1 MMKKP
6 YSALLLLILSFY
18 GFAATSFAQFT
29 DQQKLDAIDRQ
40 NRIIRQEQE
49 VEEQEKRRREFD
61 KIKKEREQLEKQKK
75 QSNKKL
81 EKGQKSSHC
90 FPIKEIELINANSLS
105 KKQKKKITS
114 PFLAKCFDGSILGN
128 LVQKTNT
135 MYSLLGLTTTQVTVP
150 KQNIVSGNLKLE
162 ITEGRIEDIIL
173 NDNKFSDKMQEFT
186 AFGIKNGKVLDIND
200 INQGI
205 YQINRLSSNNAKMR
219 IEPGVETGTSK
230 VMINNENKFPVSA
243 KLGYDNLGNE
253 FTGVRRTNFS
263 STIDNL
269 FFLNDQINLSYNQN
283 LDDPSNEKDLRSFS
297 GGVSIPFTYN
307 TLSYNY
313 SRTKFRGQ
321 NEGTNGPLILSGY
334 SNSSSVA
341 LDRMLLNN
349 TEYRI
354 STNLSL
360 TAKETASYLNN
371 SKIETSERKLTIGSL
386 AFAISKYFKNG
397 TSLYLKPQY
406 LRGLKLLNAN
416 QDEQG
421 LTVDIPRSQFQL
433 YKLYASLSKR
443 FQIPK
448 INAPVTLSTEMDS
461 QISKNTLFGSEQFS
475 VGGYYSVRGFRENF
489 ITGDHGYYLRHKASF
504 NLGQIL
510 SPIFT
515 KKEGN
520 KKDYSFISKN
530 SHHLY
535 KITME
540 PFYDYGYAKMK
551 YSGQGEIN
559 SGRLS
564 GAGLKTIFINKY
576 FDASLTY
583 SWALQ
588 RSNLIT
594 TEDKE
599 NTMLY
604 FELSA
609 KY

>member
-1 MMKKP
+1 MKKP
-6 YSALLLLILSFY
+6 YLRIILFILAYS
-18 GFAATSFAQFT
+18 GFLTPSFAQISNVERQ
-29 DQQKLDAIDRQ
+29 DQ
-40 NRIIRQEQE
+40 IIRNQQQI
-49 VEEQEKRRREFD
+49 EEEEKRRREFE
-61 KIKKEREQLEKQKK
+61 KIRKEREQLEKQKK
-75 QSNKKL
+75 QKDEKL
-81 EKGQKSSHC
+81 EESQKSSYC
-90 FPIKEIELINANSLS
+90 FPIKTIGLIGANSLS
-105 KKQKKKITS
+105 KRQKKKITS
-114 PFLAKCFDGSILGN
+114 PFLGKCFDGSVLGN
-128 LVQKTNT
+128 LVQKTNA
-135 MYSLLGLTTTQVTVP
+135 MYSSLGFATTQVTVP
-150 KQNIVSGNLKLE
+150 KQNVVSGNLKLE
-162 ITEGRIEDIIL
+162 ITEGKIEDIIL
-173 NDNKFSDKMQEFT
+173 NDNKFTDKMHEFT
-186 AFGIKNGKVLDIND
+186 AFGFKKGKVLDMDD

-219 IEPGVETGTSK
+219 IEPGKEAGTSK
-230 VMINNENKFPVSA
+230 VVINNEKKFPVSA

-253 FTGVRRTNFS
+253 FTGIRRTNFS

-297 GGVSIPFTYN
+297 GGISVPFTYN

-321 NEGTNGPLILSGY
+321 NAGINGPLKLTGY
-334 SNSSSVA
+334 SNSNNVA
-341 LDRMLLNN
+341 IDRTLLNN

-360 TAKETASYLNN
+360 TAKETASYLND

-386 AFAISKYFKNG
+386 SFAISKYFKNG
-397 TSLYLKPQY
+397 ATLYLKPQY
-406 LRGLKLLNAN
+406 NRGLKLLNAK

-421 LTVDIPRSQFQL
+421 LSADIPRAQFQL

-489 ITGDHGYYLRHKASF
+489 ITGDHGYYFRNKASF

-510 SPIFT
+510 APVLT
-515 KKEGN
+515 KKEGD
-520 KKDYSFISKN
+520 KKDDSFISKN
-530 SHHLY
+530 SYHLY
-535 KITME
+535 KISME
-540 PFYDYGYAKMK
+540 PFYDYGYAKTK
-551 YSGQGEIN
+551 YNGD

-564 GAGLKTIFINKY
+564 GAGLKTIFSSKY

-594 TEDKE
+594 AEDKE
-599 NTMLY
+599 NKMLY

-609 KY
+609 KCC

>member
-1 MMKKP
+1 MRKP
-6 YSALLLLILSFY
+6 YLRIILFILAYS
-18 GFAATSFAQFT
+18 GFLTQSFAQISNALRQ
-29 DQQKLDAIDRQ
+29 DQ
-40 NRIIRQEQE
+40 IIRNQQQI
-49 VEEQEKRRREFD
+49 EEEEKRRREFE
-61 KIKKEREQLEKQKK
+61 KISKEREQLEKQKK
-75 QSNKKL
+75 QKDEKL
-81 EKGQKSSHC
+81 EKSQKSSYC
-90 FPIKEIELINANSLS
+90 FPIKTIEFFGANSLS
-105 KKQKKKITS
+105 KRQKQKITS
-114 PFLAKCFDGSILGN
+114 PFLDKCFDGSILGN
-128 LVQKTNT
+128 LVQKTNSL
-135 MYSLLGLTTTQVTVP
+135 YSSMSFATTQVTVP
-150 KQNIVSGNLKLE
+150 KQNVVSGNLKLE
-162 ITEGRIEDIIL
+162 ITEGKIEDIIL
-173 NDNKFSDKMQEFT
+173 NDNKFTDKMQEFT
-186 AFGIKNGKVLDIND
+186 AFGIKNGKVLDMDD

-219 IEPGVETGTSK
+219 IEPGFEPGTSK
-230 VMINNENKFPVSA
+230 VVINNEKKFPVSA
-243 KLGYDNLGNE
+243 KLGYDSLGNE
-253 FTGVRRTNFS
+253 FTGIRRTNFS

-297 GGVSIPFTYN
+297 GGISVPFTYN

-321 NEGTNGPLILSGY
+321 NEGINGPLKLTGY
-334 SNSSSVA
+334 SNSNNVA
-341 LDRMLLNN
+341 IDRALLNN
-349 TEYRI
+349 TKYRI

-360 TAKETASYLNN
+360 TAKETASYLND

-386 AFAISKYFKNG
+386 SFAISKYFKNG
-397 TSLYLKPQY
+397 ATLYLKPQY
-406 LRGLKLLNAN
+406 NRGLKLLNAK

-421 LTVDIPRSQFQL
+421 LSADIPRAQFQL

-448 INAPVTLSTEMDS
+448 INAGVTLSTEMDS

-489 ITGDHGYYLRHKASF
+489 ITGDHGYYFRNKASF

-510 SPIFT
+510 APILT
-515 KKEGN
+515 KKEGD
-520 KKDYSFISKN
+520 KDNFISKN
-530 SHHLY
+530 SYHLY
-535 KITME
+535 KISME
-540 PFYDYGYAKMK
+540 PFYDYGYAKTK
-551 YSGQGEIN
+551 YNGD

-588 RSNLIT
+588 KSNLIT
-594 TEDKE
+594 SADKE
-599 NTMLY
+599 NKMLY

>member
-1 MMKKP
+1 MRKP
-6 YSALLLLILSFY
+6 YLRIILFFLTYWSFVNP
-18 GFAATSFAQFT
+18 SFAEISNVSRQ
-29 DQQKLDAIDRQ
+29 DQ
-40 NRIIRQEQE
+40 IIRNQQQTH
-49 VEEQEKRRREFD
+49 EEEKRRREFE
-61 KIKKEREQLEKQKK
+61 KIRKEREQLEKQQKE
-75 QSNKKL
+75 SDKKL
-81 EKGQKSSHC
+81 EKSQKSSHC
-90 FPIKEIELINANSLS
+90 FPIKKIKLTGSESLT
-105 KKQKKKITS
+105 KRQKKKITS
-114 PFLAKCFDGSILGN
+114 PFLGKCFDGSVLGN
-128 LVQKTNT
+128 LVQRTNA
-135 MYSLLGLTTTQVTVP
+135 MYSSMGFATTQVTVP
-150 KQNIVSGNLKLE
+150 KQNLTRGNLKLE
-162 ITEGRIEDIIL
+162 IVEGKIEDIIL
-173 NDNKFSDKMQEFT
+173 NDNKFTDKMQEFT
-186 AFGIKNGKVLDIND
+186 AFGFKKDKALDMDD
-200 INQGI
+200 INQGM

-219 IEPGVETGTSK
+219 IEPGNKAGTSK
-230 VMINNENKFPVSA
+230 VVINNKKTFPVSV

-253 FTGVRRTNFS
+253 FTGIRRTNFS

-269 FFLNDQINLSYNQN
+269 FFLNDQINLSYNTN

-297 GGVSIPFTYN
+297 GGISVPFTYN

-313 SRTKFRGQ
+313 SRTKFGGQ
-321 NEGTNGPLILSGY
+321 NSGINGPLKLTGY
-334 SNSSSVA
+334 SNSNNIA
-341 LDRMLLNN
+341 IDRTLLNN

-360 TAKETASYLNN
+360 TAKETASYLND

-386 AFAISKYFKNG
+386 SFAISKYFKNG
-397 TSLYLKPQY
+397 ATLYLKPQY
-406 LRGLKLLNAN
+406 NRGLKLLNAN

-421 LTVDIPRSQFQL
+421 LTADIPRAQFQL

-448 INAPVTLSTEMDS
+448 TTIPVTLTTEMDS
-461 QISKNTLFGSEQFS
+461 QLSKDTLFGSEQFA

-489 ITGDHGYYLRHKASF
+489 ITGDHGYYFRNKVSF

-510 SPIFT
+510 APILA
-515 KKEGN
+515 KKEGD
-520 KKDYSFISKN
+520 KKDDSFISKN

-540 PFYDYGYAKMK
+540 PFYDYGYVKTK
-551 YSGQGEIN
+551 YNGQGEIN

-564 GAGLKTIFINKY
+564 GAGLKTIFSSKY

-588 RSNLIT
+588 KSNLIT
-594 TEDKE
+594 STDKE
-599 NTMLY
+599 NKMLY

>member
-1 MMKKP
+1 MKKP
-6 YSALLLLILSFY
+6 YLRIILFILAYS
-18 GFAATSFAQFT
+18 GFLTPSFAQISNVERQ
-29 DQQKLDAIDRQ
+29 DQ
-40 NRIIRQEQE
+40 IIRNQQQI
-49 VEEQEKRRREFD
+49 EEEEKRRREFE
-61 KIKKEREQLEKQKK
+61 KIRKEREQLEKQKK
-75 QSNKKL
+75 QKDEKL
-81 EKGQKSSHC
+81 EESQKSSYC
-90 FPIKEIELINANSLS
+90 FPIKTIGLIGANSLS
-105 KKQKKKITS
+105 KRQKKKITS
-114 PFLAKCFDGSILGN
+114 PFLGKCFDGSVLGN
-128 LVQKTNT
+128 LVQKTNA
-135 MYSLLGLTTTQVTVP
+135 MYSSLGFATTQVTVP
-150 KQNIVSGNLKLE
+150 KQNVVSGNLKLE
-162 ITEGRIEDIIL
+162 ITEGKIEDIIL
-173 NDNKFSDKMQEFT
+173 NDNKFTDKMHEFT
-186 AFGIKNGKVLDIND
+186 AFGFKKGKVLDMDD

-219 IEPGVETGTSK
+219 IEPGKEAGTSK
-230 VMINNENKFPVSA
+230 VVINNEKKFPVSA

-253 FTGVRRTNFS
+253 FTGIRRTNFS

-283 LDDPSNEKDLRSFS
+283 LDDPSNEKDLRSIS
-297 GGVSIPFTYN
+297 GGISVPFTYN

-321 NEGTNGPLILSGY
+321 NAGINGPLKLTGY
-334 SNSSSVA
+334 SNSNNVA
-341 LDRMLLNN
+341 IDRTLLNN

-360 TAKETASYLNN
+360 TAKETASYLND

-386 AFAISKYFKNG
+386 SFAISKYFKNG
-397 TSLYLKPQY
+397 ATLYLKPQY
-406 LRGLKLLNAN
+406 NRGLKLLNAK

-421 LTVDIPRSQFQL
+421 LSADIPRAQFQL

-489 ITGDHGYYLRHKASF
+489 ITGDHGYYFRNKASF

-510 SPIFT
+510 APVLT
-515 KKEGN
+515 KKEGD
-520 KKDYSFISKN
+520 KKDDSFISKN
-530 SHHLY
+530 SYHLY
-535 KITME
+535 KISME
-540 PFYDYGYAKMK
+540 PFYDYGYAKTK
-551 YSGQGEIN
+551 YNGD

-564 GAGLKTIFINKY
+564 GAGLKTIFSSKY

-594 TEDKE
+594 AEDKE
-599 NTMLY
+599 NKMLY

-609 KY
+609 KCC

>member
-1 MMKKP
+1 MKKP
-6 YSALLLLILSFY
+6 YLRIILFILAYS
-18 GFAATSFAQFT
+18 GFLTPSFAQISNVERQ
-29 DQQKLDAIDRQ
+29 DQ
-40 NRIIRQEQE
+40 IIRNQQQI
-49 VEEQEKRRREFD
+49 EEEEKRRREFE
-61 KIKKEREQLEKQKK
+61 KIRKEREQLEKQKK
-75 QSNKKL
+75 QKDEKL
-81 EKGQKSSHC
+81 EESQKSSYC
-90 FPIKEIELINANSLS
+90 FPIKTIGLIGANSLS
-105 KKQKKKITS
+105 KRQKKKITS
-114 PFLAKCFDGSILGN
+114 PFLGKCFDGSVLGN
-128 LVQKTNT
+128 LVQKTNA
-135 MYSLLGLTTTQVTVP
+135 MYSSLGFATTQVTVP
-150 KQNIVSGNLKLE
+150 KQNVVSGNLKLE
-162 ITEGRIEDIIL
+162 ITEGKIEDIIL
-173 NDNKFSDKMQEFT
+173 NDNKFTDKMHEFT
-186 AFGIKNGKVLDIND
+186 AFGFKKGKVLDMDD

-219 IEPGVETGTSK
+219 IEPGKEAGTSK
-230 VMINNENKFPVSA
+230 VVINNEKKFPVSA

-253 FTGVRRTNFS
+253 FTGIRRTNFS

-297 GGVSIPFTYN
+297 GGISVPFNYN

-321 NEGTNGPLILSGY
+321 NAGINGPLKLTGY
-334 SNSSSVA
+334 SNSNNVA
-341 LDRMLLNN
+341 IDRTLLNN

-360 TAKETASYLNN
+360 TAKETASYLND

-386 AFAISKYFKNG
+386 SFAISKYFKNG
-397 TSLYLKPQY
+397 ATLYLKPQY
-406 LRGLKLLNAN
+406 NRGLKLLNAK

-421 LTVDIPRSQFQL
+421 LSADIPRAQFQL

-489 ITGDHGYYLRHKASF
+489 ITGDHGYYFRNKASF

-510 SPIFT
+510 APVLT
-515 KKEGN
+515 KKEGD
-520 KKDYSFISKN
+520 KKDDSFISKN
-530 SHHLY
+530 SYHLY
-535 KITME
+535 KISME
-540 PFYDYGYAKMK
+540 PFYDYGYAKTK
-551 YSGQGEIN
+551 YNGD

-564 GAGLKTIFINKY
+564 GAGLKTIFSSKY

-594 TEDKE
+594 AEDKE
-599 NTMLY
+599 NKMLY

-609 KY
+609 KCC

>member
-1 MMKKP
+1 MRKP
-6 YSALLLLILSFY
+6 YLRIILFILAYS
-18 GFAATSFAQFT
+18 GFLTPSFAQISNVKRQ
-29 DQQKLDAIDRQ
+29 DQ
-40 NRIIRQEQE
+40 IIKNQQQTH
-49 VEEQEKRRREFD
+49 EEEKRRREFE
-61 KIKKEREQLEKQKK
+61 KIRKEREQLEKQKK
-75 QSNKKL
+75 QKDKKL
-81 EKGQKSSHC
+81 EESQKSSYC
-90 FPIKEIELINANSLS
+90 FPIKTIELIGANSLS
-105 KKQKKKITS
+105 KRQKKKITS
-114 PFLAKCFDGSILGN
+114 PFLGKCFDGSILGN
-128 LVQKTNT
+128 LVQKTNA
-135 MYSLLGLTTTQVTVP
+135 MYSGVGFATTQVTVP
-150 KQNIVSGNLKLE
+150 KQNVVSGNLKLE
-162 ITEGRIEDIIL
+162 ITEGKIEDIIL
-173 NDNKFSDKMQEFT
+173 NDNKLTDKMQEFT
-186 AFGIKNGKVLDIND
+186 AFGFKKGKVLDMDD

-219 IEPGVETGTSK
+219 IEPGKEAGTSK
-230 VMINNENKFPVSA
+230 VVINNEKKFPVSA

-253 FTGVRRTNFS
+253 FTGIRRTNFS

-297 GGVSIPFTYN
+297 GGISVPFTYN

-321 NEGTNGPLILSGY
+321 NAGINGPLKLTGY
-334 SNSSSVA
+334 SNSNNVA
-341 LDRMLLNN
+341 IDRTLLNN

-360 TAKETASYLNN
+360 TAKETASYLND

-386 AFAISKYFKNG
+386 SFAMSKYFKNG
-397 TSLYLKPQY
+397 ATLYLKPQY
-406 LRGLKLLNAN
+406 NRGLKLLNAK

-421 LTVDIPRSQFQL
+421 LSADIPRAQFQL
-433 YKLYASLSKR
+433 YKLYASLAKR

-448 INAPVTLSTEMDS
+448 INAPITLSSEMDS

-489 ITGDHGYYLRHKASF
+489 ITGDHGYYFRNKASF

-510 SPIFT
+510 APVLT
-515 KKEGN
+515 GKEGD
-520 KKDYSFISKN
+520 KKDNSFISKN
-530 SHHLY
+530 SYHLY
-535 KITME
+535 KISME
-540 PFYDYGYAKMK
+540 PFYDYGYAKTK
-551 YSGQGEIN
+551 YNGD

-564 GAGLKTIFINKY
+564 GAGLKTIFSSKY

-594 TEDKE
+594 AEDKE
-599 NTMLY
+599 NKMLY

-609 KY
+609 KCC

>member
-1 MMKKP
+1 MKKP
-6 YSALLLLILSFY
+6 YLRIILFILAYS
-18 GFAATSFAQFT
+18 GFLAQSFAQISNVERQ
-29 DQQKLDAIDRQ
+29 DQ
-40 NRIIRQEQE
+40 IIRNQQQI
-49 VEEQEKRRREFD
+49 EEEEKRRREFE
-61 KIKKEREQLEKQKK
+61 KIRKEREQLEKQKK
-75 QSNKKL
+75 QKDEKL
-81 EKGQKSSHC
+81 EKSQKSSYC
-90 FPIKEIELINANSLS
+90 FPIKTIEFIGAKSLS
-105 KKQKKKITS
+105 KRQKQKITS
-114 PFLAKCFDGSILGN
+114 PFLGKCFDGSILGN
-128 LVQKTNT
+128 LVQKTNA
-135 MYSLLGLTTTQVTVP
+135 MYSSMGFATTQVTVP
-150 KQNIVSGNLKLE
+150 KQNVVSGNLKLE
-162 ITEGRIEDIIL
+162 ITEGKIEDIIL
-173 NDNKFSDKMQEFT
+173 NDNKFTDKMQEFT
-186 AFGIKNGKVLDIND
+186 AFGFKKGKVLDMDD

-219 IEPGVETGTSK
+219 IEPGKEAGTSK
-230 VMINNENKFPVSA
+230 VVINNEKKFPVSA

-253 FTGVRRTNFS
+253 FTGIRRTNFS

-297 GGVSIPFTYN
+297 GGISVPFTYN

-321 NEGTNGPLILSGY
+321 NAGINGPLKLTGY
-334 SNSSSVA
+334 SNSNNIA
-341 LDRMLLNN
+341 IDRTLLNN

-360 TAKETASYLNN
+360 TAKETASYLND

-386 AFAISKYFKNG
+386 SFAISKYFKNG
-397 TSLYLKPQY
+397 ATLYLKPQY
-406 LRGLKLLNAN
+406 NRGLKLLNAK

-421 LTVDIPRSQFQL
+421 LSADIPRAQFHAF
-433 YKLYASLSKR
+433 KLYASLSKR

-448 INAPVTLSTEMDS
+448 INAPITLSTEMDS

-489 ITGDHGYYLRHKASF
+489 ITGDHGYYFRNKASF

-510 SPIFT
+510 TPILT
-515 KKEGN
+515 KKEGDKGKEN
-520 KKDYSFISKN
+520 FISKN
-530 SHHLY
+530 SYHLY
-535 KITME
+535 KVTME
-540 PFYDYGYAKMK
+540 PFYDYGYAKNK
-551 YSGQGEIN
+551 YNGD

-564 GAGLKTIFINKY
+564 GAGLKTIFSSKY

-588 RSNLIT
+588 KSNLIT
-594 TEDKE
+594 STDKE
-599 NTMLY
+599 NKMLY

-609 KY
+609 KCC

>member
-1 MMKKP
+1 MKKP
-6 YSALLLLILSFY
+6 YLRIILFILAYS
-18 GFAATSFAQFT
+18 GFLTPSFAQISNVERQ
-29 DQQKLDAIDRQ
+29 DQ
-40 NRIIRQEQE
+40 IIRNQQQI
-49 VEEQEKRRREFD
+49 EEEEKRRREFE
-61 KIKKEREQLEKQKK
+61 KIRKEREQLEKQKK
-75 QSNKKL
+75 QKDEKL
-81 EKGQKSSHC
+81 EESQKSSYC
-90 FPIKEIELINANSLS
+90 FPIKTIGLIGANSLS
-105 KKQKKKITS
+105 KRQKKKITS
-114 PFLAKCFDGSILGN
+114 PFLGKCFDGSVLGN
-128 LVQKTNT
+128 LVQKTNA
-135 MYSLLGLTTTQVTVP
+135 MYSSLGFATTQVTVP
-150 KQNIVSGNLKLE
+150 KQNVVSGNLKLE
-162 ITEGRIEDIIL
+162 ITEGKIEDIIL
-173 NDNKFSDKMQEFT
+173 NDNKFTDKMHEFT
-186 AFGIKNGKVLDIND
+186 AFGFKKGKVLDMDD

-219 IEPGVETGTSK
+219 IEPGKEAGTSK
-230 VMINNENKFPVSA
+230 VVINNEKKFPVSA

-253 FTGVRRTNFS
+253 FTGIRRTNFS

-297 GGVSIPFTYN
+297 GGISVPFTYN

-321 NEGTNGPLILSGY
+321 NAGINGPLKLTGY
-334 SNSSSVA
+334 SNSNNVA
-341 LDRMLLNN
+341 IDRTLLNN

-360 TAKETASYLNN
+360 TAKETASYLND

-386 AFAISKYFKNG
+386 SFAISKYFKNG
-397 TSLYLKPQY
+397 ATLYLKPQY
-406 LRGLKLLNAN
+406 NRGLKLLNAK

-421 LTVDIPRSQFQL
+421 LSADIPRAQFQL

-489 ITGDHGYYLRHKASF
+489 ITGDHGYYFRNKASF

-510 SPIFT
+510 APVLT
-515 KKEGN
+515 KKEGD
-520 KKDYSFISKN
+520 KKDDSFISKN
-530 SHHLY
+530 SYHLY
-535 KITME
+535 KISME
-540 PFYDYGYAKMK
+540 PFYDYGYAKTK
-551 YSGQGEIN
+551 YNGQGEIT

-564 GAGLKTIFINKY
+564 GAGLKTIFSSKY

-594 TEDKE
+594 AEDKE
-599 NTMLY
+599 NKMLY

-609 KY
+609 KCC

>member
-1 MMKKP
+1 MNNLYFKTI
-6 YSALLLLILSFY
+6 LLLILSFLVY
-18 GFAATSFAQFT
+18 PSICFSQISNASRQ
-29 DQQKLDAIDRQ
+29 DQ
-40 NRIIRQEQE
+40 IIRNQQQI
-49 VEEQEKRRREFD
+49 EEEEKRRREFE
-61 KIKKEREQLEKQKK
+61 KIRKEREQLEKQKK
-75 QSNKKL
+75 QKDEKL
-81 EKGQKSSHC
+81 EKSQKSSYC
-90 FPIKEIELINANSLS
+90 FPIKTIELIGAKSLS
-105 KKQKKKITS
+105 KRQKKKITS
-114 PFLAKCFDGSILGN
+114 PFLGKCFDGSILGN
-128 LVQKTNT
+128 LVQKTNA
-135 MYSLLGLTTTQVTVP
+135 MYSSMGFATTQVTVP
-150 KQNIVSGNLKLE
+150 KQNVVSGNLKLE
-162 ITEGRIEDIIL
+162 ITEGKIEDIIL
-173 NDNKFSDKMQEFT
+173 NDNKFTDKMQEFT
-186 AFGIKNGKVLDIND
+186 AFGIKNGKVLDMDD

-219 IEPGVETGTSK
+219 IEPGKEAGTSK
-230 VMINNENKFPVSA
+230 VVINNEKKFPVSA

-253 FTGVRRTNFS
+253 FTGIRRTNFS

-297 GGVSIPFTYN
+297 GGISIPFTYN

-321 NEGTNGPLILSGY
+321 NAGINGPLKLTGY
-334 SNSSSVA
+334 SNSNNVA
-341 LDRMLLNN
+341 LDRTLLNN

-360 TAKETASYLNN
+360 TAKETASYLND

-386 AFAISKYFKNG
+386 SFAISKYFKNG
-397 TSLYLKPQY
+397 ATLYLKPQY
-406 LRGLKLLNAN
+406 NRGLKLLNAK

-421 LTVDIPRSQFQL
+421 LSADIPRAQFQL

-448 INAPVTLSTEMDS
+448 INAPVTLSTEIDS

-475 VGGYYSVRGFRENF
+475 VGGYYSVQGFRENF
-489 ITGDHGYYLRHKASF
+489 ITGDHGYYFRNKASF

-510 SPIFT
+510 APVLT
-515 KKEGN
+515 GKEGD
-520 KKDYSFISKN
+520 KKDDSFISKN
-530 SHHLY
+530 SYHLY
-535 KITME
+535 KISME
-540 PFYDYGYAKMK
+540 PFYDYGYAKTK
-551 YSGQGEIN
+551 YNGD

-564 GAGLKTIFINKY
+564 GAGLKTIFSSKY

-588 RSNLIT
+588 KSNLIT
-594 TEDKE
+594 STDKE
-599 NTMLY
+599 NKMLY

-609 KY
+609 KCC

>member
-1 MMKKP
+1 MKKP
-6 YSALLLLILSFY
+6 YLRIILFILAYS
-18 GFAATSFAQFT
+18 GFLTPSFAQISNVERQ
-29 DQQKLDAIDRQ
+29 DQ
-40 NRIIRQEQE
+40 IIRNQQQI
-49 VEEQEKRRREFD
+49 EEEEKRRREFE
-61 KIKKEREQLEKQKK
+61 KIRKEREQLEKQKK
-75 QSNKKL
+75 QKDEKL
-81 EKGQKSSHC
+81 EESQKSSYC
-90 FPIKEIELINANSLS
+90 FPIKTIGLIGANSLS
-105 KKQKKKITS
+105 KRQKKKITS
-114 PFLAKCFDGSILGN
+114 PFLGKCFDGSVLGN
-128 LVQKTNT
+128 LVQKTNA
-135 MYSLLGLTTTQVTVP
+135 MYSSLGFATTQVTVP
-150 KQNIVSGNLKLE
+150 KQNVVSGNLKLE
-162 ITEGRIEDIIL
+162 ITEGKIEDIIL
-173 NDNKFSDKMQEFT
+173 NDNKFTDKMHEFT
-186 AFGIKNGKVLDIND
+186 AFGFKKGKVLDMDD

-219 IEPGVETGTSK
+219 IEPGKEAGTSK
-230 VMINNENKFPVSA
+230 VVINNEKKFPVSA

-253 FTGVRRTNFS
+253 FTGIRRTNFS

-297 GGVSIPFTYN
+297 GGISVPFTYN

-321 NEGTNGPLILSGY
+321 NAGINGPLKLTGY
-334 SNSSSVA
+334 SNSNNVA
-341 LDRMLLNN
+341 IDRTLLNN

-360 TAKETASYLNN
+360 TAKETASYLND

-386 AFAISKYFKNG
+386 SFAISKYFKNG
-397 TSLYLKPQY
+397 ATLYLKPQY
-406 LRGLKLLNAN
+406 NRGLKLLNAK

-421 LTVDIPRSQFQL
+421 LSADIPRAQFHAF
-433 YKLYASLSKR
+433 KLYASLSKR

-489 ITGDHGYYLRHKASF
+489 ITGDHGYYFRNKASF

-510 SPIFT
+510 APILT
-515 KKEGN
+515 KKEGD
-520 KKDYSFISKN
+520 KDNFISKN
-530 SHHLY
+530 SYHLY
-535 KITME
+535 KISME
-540 PFYDYGYAKMK
+540 PFYDYGYAKTK
-551 YSGQGEIN
+551 YNGQGEIT

-564 GAGLKTIFINKY
+564 GAGLKTIFSSKY

-588 RSNLIT
+588 KSNLIT
-594 TEDKE
+594 STDKE
-599 NTMLY
+599 NKMLY
-604 FELSA
+604 F
-609 KY
+609 

>member
-1 MMKKP
+1 MKKP
-6 YSALLLLILSFY
+6 YLRIILFILAYS
-18 GFAATSFAQFT
+18 GFLTPSFAQISNVERQ
-29 DQQKLDAIDRQ
+29 DQ
-40 NRIIRQEQE
+40 IIRNQQQI
-49 VEEQEKRRREFD
+49 EEEEKRRREFE
-61 KIKKEREQLEKQKK
+61 KIRKEREQLEKQKK
-75 QSNKKL
+75 QKDEKL
-81 EKGQKSSHC
+81 EESQKSSYC
-90 FPIKEIELINANSLS
+90 FPIKTIGLIGANSLS
-105 KKQKKKITS
+105 KRQKKKITS
-114 PFLAKCFDGSILGN
+114 PFLGKCFDGSVLGN
-128 LVQKTNT
+128 LVQKTNA
-135 MYSLLGLTTTQVTVP
+135 MYSSLGFATTQVTVP
-150 KQNIVSGNLKLE
+150 KQNVVSGNLKLE
-162 ITEGRIEDIIL
+162 ITEGKIEDIIL
-173 NDNKFSDKMQEFT
+173 NDNKFTDKMHEFT
-186 AFGIKNGKVLDIND
+186 AFGFKKGKVLDMDD

-219 IEPGVETGTSK
+219 IEPGKEAGTSK
-230 VMINNENKFPVSA
+230 VVINNEKKFPVSA

-253 FTGVRRTNFS
+253 FTGIRRTNFS

-297 GGVSIPFTYN
+297 GGISVPFTYN

-321 NEGTNGPLILSGY
+321 NAGINGPLKLTGY
-334 SNSSSVA
+334 SNSNNVA
-341 LDRMLLNN
+341 IDRTLLNN

-360 TAKETASYLNN
+360 TAKETASYLND

-386 AFAISKYFKNG
+386 SFAISKYFKNG
-397 TSLYLKPQY
+397 ATLYLKPQY
-406 LRGLKLLNAN
+406 NRGLKLLNAK

-421 LTVDIPRSQFQL
+421 LSADIPRAQFQL

-461 QISKNTLFGSEQFS
+461 QISKNTLFGSEQFY

-489 ITGDHGYYLRHKASF
+489 ITGDHGYYFRNKASF

-510 SPIFT
+510 APVLT
-515 KKEGN
+515 KKEGD
-520 KKDYSFISKN
+520 KKDDSFISKN
-530 SHHLY
+530 SYHLY
-535 KITME
+535 KISME
-540 PFYDYGYAKMK
+540 PFYDYGYAKTK
-551 YSGQGEIN
+551 YNGD

-564 GAGLKTIFINKY
+564 GAGLKTIFSSKY

-594 TEDKE
+594 AEDKE
-599 NTMLY
+599 NKMLY

-609 KY
+609 KCC

>member
-1 MMKKP
+1 MRKP
-6 YSALLLLILSFY
+6 YLRIILFILAYS
-18 GFAATSFAQFT
+18 GFLTPSFAQISNASRQ
-29 DQQKLDAIDRQ
+29 DQ
-40 NRIIRQEQE
+40 IIRNQQQI
-49 VEEQEKRRREFD
+49 EEEEKRRREFE
-61 KIKKEREQLEKQKK
+61 KIRKEREQLEKQKK
-75 QSNKKL
+75 QKDKKL
-81 EKGQKSSHC
+81 EKSQKSSYC
-90 FPIKEIELINANSLS
+90 FPIKEVVLIGAKSLS
-105 KKQKKKITS
+105 KRQKKKITS
-114 PFLAKCFDGSILGN
+114 PFLGKCFDGSVLGN
-128 LVQKTNT
+128 LVQKTNA
-135 MYSLLGLTTTQVTVP
+135 MYSSMGFATTQVTVP
-150 KQNIVSGNLKLE
+150 KQNVVSGNLKLE
-162 ITEGRIEDIIL
+162 ITEGKIEDIIL
-173 NDNKFSDKMQEFT
+173 NDNKFTDKIQEFT
-186 AFGIKNGKVLDIND
+186 SFGFKKGKVLDMDD

-219 IEPGVETGTSK
+219 IEPGKEAGTSK
-230 VMINNENKFPVSA
+230 VVINNEKKFPVSA

-253 FTGVRRTNFS
+253 FTGIRRTNFS

-297 GGVSIPFTYN
+297 GGISVPFTYN

-321 NEGTNGPLILSGY
+321 NAGINGPLKLTGY
-334 SNSSSVA
+334 SNSNNVA
-341 LDRMLLNN
+341 IDRTLLNN

-360 TAKETASYLNN
+360 TAKETASYLND

-386 AFAISKYFKNG
+386 SFAISKYFKNG
-397 TSLYLKPQY
+397 ATLYLKPQY
-406 LRGLKLLNAN
+406 NRGLKLLNAK

-421 LTVDIPRSQFQL
+421 LSADIPRAQFHAF
-433 YKLYASLSKR
+433 KLYASLSKR

-489 ITGDHGYYLRHKASF
+489 ITGDHGYYFRNKASF

-510 SPIFT
+510 APILT
-515 KKEGN
+515 KKEGY
-520 KKDYSFISKN
+520 KDNFISKN
-530 SHHLY
+530 SYHLY
-535 KITME
+535 KISME
-540 PFYDYGYAKMK
+540 PFYDYGYAKTK
-551 YSGQGEIN
+551 YNGQGEIT

-564 GAGLKTIFINKY
+564 GAGLKTIFSSKY

-588 RSNLIT
+588 KSNLIT
-594 TEDKE
+594 STDKE
-599 NTMLY
+599 NKMLY